1 MIKTIITRERFFIS
15 FPKSWE
21 MQNIIDQNYAKRYFN
36 VAKFDIRNNFEVKLG
51 VSFNPFKLWTR
62 VQLPASFLNYQTVR
76 IGSLLFHS
84 RVWKYARERATT
96 TYIATAWLID
106 RNNGGHPSPLQPGLT
121 CAPSKDLQRRF
132 DFARVSIALRP
143 PSRMA
148 RFTRRH
154 IWVFVAKLI
163 KVTWHFF
170 PALFQ
175 DNVLQAR
182 VTF

>member
-1 MIKTIITRERFFIS
+1 
-15 FPKSWE
+15 
-21 MQNIIDQNYAKRYFN
+21 MQNIIDRNYAKRYFN

-106 RNNGGHPSPLQPGLT
+106 RNNGGHPSPLH
-121 CAPSKDLQRRF
+121 
-132 DFARVSIALRP
+132 RP
-143 PSRMA
+143 NLCTIQ
-148 RFTRRH
+148 RFTATIRFRARIDCTPSAIADGKIYTEAYMGVCRQVNKSH
-154 IWVFVAKLI
+154 MA
-163 KVTWHFF
+163 FF
-170 PALFQ
+170 P
-175 DNVLQAR
+175 R
-182 VTF
+182 VIPR